1 MTASLRCCL
10 SAVMRHGR
18 YVGWSSVGVL
28 WLAGCTATTQPATVA
43 TLAPPTAS
51 EAAAVRLAET
61 RLQLAGLYYQDGQ
74 HQVALSEVARALQ
87 ANPRYLDAY
96 NLQGWV
102 HLALKDFA
110 QADAS
115 FAKARALQPDDPNT
129 QYNQAWSWCQQRQ
142 FAKASAGFDAVL
154 HSARPA
160 DEVRPRALLAKG
172 VCLRDAGDKAASA
185 EALMQAFEADPGN
198 PVAALHYAQSLYEQ
212 GQSERARFYIRRL
225 NNSEHASAASLWL
238 GVKVERVLGDTVA
251 MRQLSDQLNRRFPDS
266 RETHRLERGAFDE

>member
-1 MTASLRCCL
+1 MPASFRCCL

-18 YVGWSSVGVL
+18 YVSWSSVGAL
-28 WLAGCTATTQPATVA
+28 WLAGCATTTEPAPGAVVT
-43 TLAPPTAS
+43 APSTT

-74 HQVALSEVARALQ
+74 HQVALEEVGRALQ
-87 ANPRYLDAY
+87 ANPRYVDAY

-102 HLALKDFA
+102 YLGLKDFA

-115 FAKARALQPDDPNT
+115 FAKAHALRPNDPHT

-142 FAKASAGFDAVL
+142 FVRASTAFDAVL
-154 HSARPA
+154 GSPA
-160 DEVRPRALLAKG
+160 QVDDVRPRAWLAKG
-172 VCLRDAGDKAASA
+172 VCLRDAGDQAGAAQA
-185 EALMQAFEADPGN
+185 FMQAFEADPSN

-238 GVKVERVLGDTVA
+238 GVKVERVLGDAVA
-251 MRQLSDQLNRRFPDS
+251 MRQLSDQLNRRFPDT
-266 RETHRLERGAFDE
+266 REAHRLERGAFDE